1 MAIKLYFNFFYIKL
15 ILSLY
20 YMANI
25 DNINFMAKMYS
36 KIQDIQV
43 QNDIKNTENL
53 DDDLDYIL
61 KTKKNSK
68 KVKKIKKPDNSKYY
82 ELAFFI
88 ILAILFYFLNSYFVI
103 NLINMHN
110 IDYNIALAGKTVLFI
125 IFVYIL
131 QVLLL

>member
-1 MAIKLYFNFFYIKL
+1 
-15 ILSLY
+15 
-20 YMANI
+20 MANI